1 MTINIFL
8 NIFFIAKIK
17 LLNFFNSDD
26 RKAKVYFSLF
36 EKIDQNVK
44 EDVERQNNHA
54 LYRRKFEKLRTQFFM
69 NFQQL
74 EKDVNLENENFKS
87 A

>member
-44 EDVERQNNHA
+44 EDVDRQNNGI
-54 LYRRKFEKLRTQFFM
+54 FTQPRTLPTKIREASNSVFHEFPTIG
-69 NFQQL
+69 
-74 EKDVNLENENFKS
+74 KRCKS
-87 A
+87 GK